1 MLWRATSSRCTMDMW
16 NDHFY
21 RKGVFLM
28 SNEKE
33 ILNHFF
39 KGDSQRTIAAVLH
52 VSRNTV
58 AKVVQA
64 CHEHPIEAH
73 ELDRLD
79 HGGYEEKSVNKVFY
93 DNCLR
98 LSYGINRSGYI
109 MDNSPRTLPQFLI
122 VIVHFLVA
130 SNVARYNAFSSAC
143 ALGKTLRWRFKRR

>member
-1 MLWRATSSRCTMDMW
+1 
-16 NDHFY
+16 
-21 RKGVFLM
+21 M

-79 HGGYEEKSVNKVFY
+79 HETLVHHLFPDTQALPIQVKPDYELNHKELLKSGVTRKLLWEEY
-93 DNCLR
+93 
-98 LSYGINRSGYI
+98 
-109 MDNSPRTLPQFLI
+109 
-122 VIVHFLVA
+122 VA
-130 SNVARYNAFSSAC
+130 DCRQAR
-143 ALGKTLRWRFKRR
+143 KP

>member
-1 MLWRATSSRCTMDMW
+1 
-16 NDHFY
+16 
-21 RKGVFLM
+21 M

-79 HGGYEEKSVNKVFY
+79 HE
-93 DNCLR
+93 
-98 LSYGINRSGYI
+98 
-109 MDNSPRTLPQFLI
+109 TL
-122 VIVHFLVA
+122 VHHLFPDTQALPIQVQPPCILPWVA
-130 SNVARYNAFSSAC
+130 PGLPPLWIC
-143 ALGKTLRWRFKRR
+143 HEPI